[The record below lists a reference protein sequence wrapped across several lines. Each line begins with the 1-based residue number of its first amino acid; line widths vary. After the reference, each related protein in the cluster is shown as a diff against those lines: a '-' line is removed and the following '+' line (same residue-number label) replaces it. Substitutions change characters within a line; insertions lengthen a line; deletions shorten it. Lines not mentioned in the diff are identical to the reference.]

1 MKIIVIGGSIGGLIT
16 AIALADQGFD
26 VEIYERSAADMKG
39 RGAGLVIQP
48 DMMEYLMEKGISP
61 KTVFGVPA
69 LERQVLDENGHAV
82 LTYANDTIFTSW
94 NYIWRQ
100 LKAHFNPDKY
110 FYGYELEGIKYGKD
124 SVVAN
129 FKNGET
135 RTADLVVGADGYN
148 SVVREY
154 IVPKREPQYAGY
166 VAFRGLIPEEEMKKE
181 DIAFFANR
189 FSIYPYE
196 HSHLLCYLVPGPQGE
211 LTPGKRLFNWVWYL
225 NKSHPALEKL
235 MTDKNGLTRKYTVPA
250 GFLSEE
256 NLQELHELAQKQLPP
271 ILRDSVLQTK
281 HPFVQV
287 IVDLAVPVMYKDR
300 VCILGDAA
308 FVVRPHT
315 ASGTAKAYRDAL
327 ALANSLRE
335 HHELETA
342 LKHWNEQEKMYATA
356 LIIHG
361 KQLAF
366 RSQLGFTSQ
375 IIQSE

>member
-166 VAFRGLIPEEEMKKE
+166 VAFRGLIPEEEMKKK
-181 DIAFFANR
+181 I
-189 FSIYPYE
+189 S
-196 HSHLLCYLVPGPQGE
+196 
-211 LTPGKRLFNWVWYL
+211 
-225 NKSHPALEKL
+225 
-235 MTDKNGLTRKYTVPA
+235 
-250 GFLSEE
+250 
-256 NLQELHELAQKQLPP
+256 
-271 ILRDSVLQTK
+271 
-281 HPFVQV
+281 PF
-287 IVDLAVPVMYKDR
+287 
-300 VCILGDAA
+300 
-308 FVVRPHT
+308 
-315 ASGTAKAYRDAL
+315 
-327 ALANSLRE
+327 
-335 HHELETA
+335 
-342 LKHWNEQEKMYATA
+342 
-356 LIIHG
+356 
-361 KQLAF
+361 
-366 RSQLGFTSQ
+366 SQ
-375 IIQSE
+375 IDFQYIPTSIHICFVIWFPDLKEN